1 MDFVTKVLIKLGI
14 LKEEFDYHFVRF
26 SLVPGPLLGKDSVSP

>member
-14 LKEEFDYHFVRF
+14 LKEESDYHFVRF
-26 SLVPGPLLGKDSVSP
+26 SLVIVYFFFGYQK